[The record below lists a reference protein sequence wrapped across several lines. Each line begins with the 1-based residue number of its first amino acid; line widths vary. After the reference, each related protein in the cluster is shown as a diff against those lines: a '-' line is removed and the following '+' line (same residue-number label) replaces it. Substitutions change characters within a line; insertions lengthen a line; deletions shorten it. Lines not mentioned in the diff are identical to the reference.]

1 METGIKMSNVYFK
14 KIDSEVKPEDIST
27 IARELLEKVIAEENF
42 TFEKE
47 VPIKVHF
54 GEKGNHTFVK
64 PENYQGIIDYLKE
77 NNIESTYVETNV
89 LYKGERTRSDSH
101 TKLAL
106 EHGFTQLPITIADG
120 YMGEEFDRI
129 VINKKHFD
137 SCKIASG
144 FKKWKQ
150 FIVTSH
156 FKGHQLGGFGAALK
170 QLAMGFA
177 ARGGKLDQHSNAHPF
192 INPFKCKRCWFCRNE
207 CPVDAISIGRII
219 KKIDHKK
226 CIGCAACIA
235 VCPHDAMSINW
246 MGAVGKKFREKMAEY
261 ALAAV
266 QGKKNIYITFAM
278 DITDKCDCVGEKMKT
293 IAPNIGIF
301 ASTDPVSIDVA
312 AMDMTDKV
320 VGKSLFKGRHIIEYS
335 AKIGVGE
342 KEYNLIEL

>member
-1 METGIKMSNVYFK
+1 MSNVYFK
-14 KIDSEVKPEDIST
+14 KIESDIDAATVSS
-27 IARELLEKVIAEENF
+27 IARELLEKVIAEES
-42 TFEKE
+42 FEFGKE

-54 GEKGNHTFVK
+54 GEKGNHTYIK
-64 PENYQGIIDYLKE
+64 PENYQGIIDYLTE
-77 NNIESTYVETNV
+77 NNIESTYIETNV
-89 LYKGERTRSDSH
+89 LYKGERTRSDTH

-120 YMGEEFDRI
+120 YMGEEFDRVI
-129 VINKKHFD
+129 INKKHFD

-144 FKKWKQ
+144 FKKWDQ
-150 FIVTSH
+150 YIVTSH
-156 FKGHQLGGFGAALK
+156 FKGHIIAGFGAALK

-192 INPFKCKRCWFCRNE
+192 INPLKCKRCWFCRNE

-235 VCPHDAMSINW
+235 VCPHDAMGINW
-246 MGAVGKKFREKMAEY
+246 FGTIGASFKEKMAEY

-266 QGKKNIYITFAM
+266 QNKNNIYINFAI
-278 DITDKCDCVGEKMKT
+278 DITDKCDCVGAKLKT
-293 IAPNIGIF
+293 VAPNIGIF
-301 ASTDPVSIDVA
+301 ASTDPVSIDAASMDVA
-312 AMDMTDKV
+312 DKV
-320 VGKSLFKGRHIIEYS
+320 VGKKLFSGREIINYS